1 MLSTRRFTV
10 LRLCGPGRPGHSY
23 RCPVAFYNHA
33 LVRPVLHIT
42 PANGGKDLGV
52 AAMLER
58 LGIDASEAIAFGDGE
73 NDLSMFSA
81 AGKSVAMGNAQD
93 TVKAAAT
100 YVTTAVDD
108 DGIYNA
114 AKHFG
119 LL

>member
-1 MLSTRRFTV
+1 MDPADQGIVTDVLSHSTTTRWCDLF
-10 LRLCGPGRPGHSY
+10 CD
-23 RCPVAFYNHA
+23 
-33 LVRPVLHIT
+33 II

-52 AAMLER
+52 AATLER

-81 AGKSVAMGNAQD
+81 VGTSVAMGNAQD

-100 YVTTAVDD
+100 YVTSAVDD

>member
-1 MLSTRRFTV
+1 MKIGQTVRFGVLSQQLEELEPYMGDTIREV
-10 LRLCGPGRPGHSY
+10 LSNYKKYYVIDGKETSPEKLC
-23 RCPVAFYNHA
+23 
-33 LVRPVLHIT
+33 
-42 PANGGKDLGV
+42 
-52 AAMLER
+52 ER

-81 AGKSVAMGNAQD
+81 VGTSVAMGNAQD

>member
-1 MLSTRRFTV
+1 MDPADQGIVNEALSHSTTTRWCDLF
-10 LRLCGPGRPGHSY
+10 CD
-23 RCPVAFYNHA
+23 
-33 LVRPVLHIT
+33 II

-52 AAMLER
+52 AATLER

-81 AGKSVAMGNAQD
+81 VGTSVAMGNAQE